1 MCRLFPASPSL
12 SLPHTHTRAIVK
24 CVTNNA
30 NRNIDKHVLGF
41 MFWGQRGSV
50 ERVSRLFLLF
60 NGSQQLP

>member
-1 MCRLFPASPSL
+1 MRRLSL
-12 SLPHTHTRAIVK
+12 SVPLTPRPSSTHTQAIVK

-50 ERVSRLFLLF
+50 RVSRLFLLF
-60 NGSQQLP
+60 NGSQLA

>member
-1 MCRLFPASPSL
+1 MSPLSPSPSPTH
-12 SLPHTHTRAIVK
+12 SLAIVK